1 MRPAQV
7 DRLRAPVH
15 DLPPAPQV
23 LALKLTRRPVAL
35 ASTLAAPGDQP
46 LRADGR
52 ADCPRAPE
60 ISPMDAECFRL
71 EVTALLAISGK
82 GATSYSITGS
92 GSGSIIRGRG
102 SGGSIVGPPLEPLYR
117 AHGFAAEAGGLR
129 GFVVMGPPF
138 VAAARCCARLSEI
151 TPEIV
156 RD

>member
-7 DRLRAPVH
+7 DRLRAPSH
-15 DLPPAPQV
+15 DLPPAAQV

-92 GSGSIIRGRG
+92 GSGSIRGSG

-129 GFVVMGPPF
+129 GFVVMGPLF

>member
-1 MRPAQV
+1 MKSRSSAAQSAHDMRPAHS
-7 DRLRAPVH
+7 H
-15 DLPPAPQV
+15 DVPPAPQV

-46 LRADGR
+46 LRS
-52 ADCPRAPE
+52 E

-92 GSGSIIRGRG
+92 GSGSIRSSG

-129 GFVVMGPPF
+129 GFIVMGPLF
-138 VAAARCCARLSEI
+138 VAAARCCARLYEI